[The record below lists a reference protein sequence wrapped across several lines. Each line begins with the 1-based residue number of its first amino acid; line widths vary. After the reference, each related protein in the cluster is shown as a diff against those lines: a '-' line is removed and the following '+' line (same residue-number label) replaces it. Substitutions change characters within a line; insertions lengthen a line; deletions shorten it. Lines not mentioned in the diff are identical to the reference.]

1 MLSRLNSSCSSDQ
14 SISDKEIFMQVT
26 FRLRHDNYLASQIEE
41 KEEEEEEEEDSKERV
56 RDGERLSFVVCCLT
70 NSREANCLRSQSII
84 LA

>member
-1 MLSRLNSSCSSDQ
+1 
-14 SISDKEIFMQVT
+14 MQVT

-41 KEEEEEEEEDSKERV
+41 EEEEEDSEDSEDSEERV

-84 LA
+84 LT

>member
-1 MLSRLNSSCSSDQ
+1 
-14 SISDKEIFMQVT
+14 MQVT

-41 KEEEEEEEEDSKERV
+41 EEEEEDSEETV

-84 LA
+84 LT

>member
-1 MLSRLNSSCSSDQ
+1 
-14 SISDKEIFMQVT
+14 MQVT

-41 KEEEEEEEEDSKERV
+41 EEEEDSEERV

-84 LA
+84 LT

>member
-1 MLSRLNSSCSSDQ
+1 
-14 SISDKEIFMQVT
+14 MQVT

-41 KEEEEEEEEDSKERV
+41 KEEEEEDSEERV

-84 LA
+84 LT

>member
-1 MLSRLNSSCSSDQ
+1 
-14 SISDKEIFMQVT
+14 MQVT

-41 KEEEEEEEEDSKERV
+41 EEEEENSEERV

-84 LA
+84 LT

>member
-1 MLSRLNSSCSSDQ
+1 
-14 SISDKEIFMQVT
+14 MQVT

-41 KEEEEEEEEDSKERV
+41 KEEEEEEDSKERV

>member
-1 MLSRLNSSCSSDQ
+1 
-14 SISDKEIFMQVT
+14 MQVT

-41 KEEEEEEEEDSKERV
+41 EEEEEEDSEERV

-84 LA
+84 LT

>member
-1 MLSRLNSSCSSDQ
+1 
-14 SISDKEIFMQVT
+14 MQVT

-41 KEEEEEEEEDSKERV
+41 EEKEEEDSEERV

-84 LA
+84 LT

>member
-1 MLSRLNSSCSSDQ
+1 
-14 SISDKEIFMQVT
+14 MQVT

-41 KEEEEEEEEDSKERV
+41 EEEEEDSEERV

-84 LA
+84 LT

>member
-41 KEEEEEEEEDSKERV
+41 KEEEEEEDSKERV

>member
-1 MLSRLNSSCSSDQ
+1 
-14 SISDKEIFMQVT
+14 MQVT

-41 KEEEEEEEEDSKERV
+41 KEEEEEDSKERV

>member
-1 MLSRLNSSCSSDQ
+1 
-14 SISDKEIFMQVT
+14 MQVT
-26 FRLRHDNYLASQIEE
+26 FRLRHDNYLASQIEEKE

>member
-26 FRLRHDNYLASQIEE
+26 FRSRHDNYLASQIEE
-41 KEEEEEEEEDSKERV
+41 KEEEEDSKERV